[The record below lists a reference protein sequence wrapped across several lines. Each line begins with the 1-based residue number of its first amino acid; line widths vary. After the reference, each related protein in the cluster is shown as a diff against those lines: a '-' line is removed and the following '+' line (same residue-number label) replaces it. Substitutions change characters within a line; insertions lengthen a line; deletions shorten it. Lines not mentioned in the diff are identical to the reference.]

1 MARRASA
8 PQLGDCHSRIEFV
21 GKGLGSGG
29 SALRWVV
36 VKKDPS
42 AAIRVTPKSRN
53 VPRLLSAPFGCG
65 RDPQQYFD
73 NFGPSQRRHRGYA
86 QIEHRFPQQSD
97 GRRGTLQRPQCVK
110 RAINGTPKHDAGPW
124 ARLGSRL
131 AYAVLERLL
140 VPAVLKSR
148 FADAAGSRKSQVL
161 GGFRETSDAP
171 IPVFCLCLSL

>member
-97 GRRGTLQRPQCVK
+97 GRRGTLQRPQCLK

-131 AYAVLERLL
+131 AYAVL
-140 VPAVLKSR
+140 S
-148 FADAAGSRKSQVL
+148 AGSGCTEKPICRCRGIAEV
-161 GGFRETSDAP
+161 TSIGRLPGDKRRT